1 MFFGDQPITFLV
13 AHFSKFHDH
22 FFRTKN
28 SKVCWIRPAM
38 TLTSTWESEPPK
50 PWSYDSMK
58 RTMFLRKF
66 FTLHDSTPLTTP
78 SAIITPVSLNWAPG
92 PGGKWQTCTSFF
104 VGIPV
109 CQYPKGYREH
119 EKDDPGNVFWK
130 NPNKN
135 RIMGNKNDHFWGF
148 FCHTLWKGT
157 NQFHPFSRVGHIK
170 IRLEI
175 FPHQKMATLGT
186 HQSHRT
192 PCRWVPQ
199 LKIFHGRSGCIS
211 LHDGKQGG
219 PRIDLN
225 PLNPAKDTFGSFFLT
240 WIA

>member
-66 FTLHDSTPLTTP
+66 FTLRDSTPLTTP

-92 PGGKWQTCTSFF
+92 PWGKWQTCTSFF

-119 EKDDPGNVFWK
+119 EKDDPGNVLGKIPTKIVSGKKWQQK
-130 NPNKN
+130 WSLL
-135 RIMGNKNDHFWGF
+135 RIFLPHIVKR
-148 FCHTLWKGT
+148 
-157 NQFHPFSRVGHIK
+157 NQPISSISRVGHIK
-170 IRLEI
+170 IRQEI
-175 FPHQKMATLGT
+175 FFPSENGYLRHTSKPSNPSGDFPNSKSSMAAAVASASRMG
-186 HQSHRT
+186 
-192 PCRWVPQ
+192 
-199 LKIFHGRSGCIS
+199 GRVT
-211 LHDGKQGG
+211 
-219 PRIDLN
+219 
-225 PLNPAKDTFGSFFLT
+225 KDRS
-240 WIA
+240 

>member
-148 FCHTLWKGT
+148 FWPHIVKRNQPISSIFKGWSYQ
-157 NQFHPFSRVGHIK
+157 NPPGNFSPSENG
-170 IRLEI
+170 
-175 FPHQKMATLGT
+175 
-186 HQSHRT
+186 
-192 PCRWVPQ
+192 
-199 LKIFHGRSGCIS
+199 
-211 LHDGKQGG
+211 
-219 PRIDLN
+219 
-225 PLNPAKDTFGSFFLT
+225 
-240 WIA
+240 